1 MGSERRKMIRKI
13 KMIAFDCDGTL
24 LNDKK
29 EMTEYTRNVLMQAIE
44 QGIEVLAAT
53 GRPLTGLPKEV
64 LELSGMRYAITSNG
78 ARIVYMERDTTIYEA
93 SLPVET
99 AKQILDIFSQYDTYK
114 EVFLDGNGYGNASE
128 LAEIEKYVTH
138 PSIATF
144 IRESRIP
151 EPDIYKKV
159 ENDNVGI
166 DKVQA
171 LFKSK
176 DEKEKAS
183 CQIAKIPGVAAT
195 GAMENNIE
203 VNAFGVNKGAGIL
216 KLGEILGISREEI
229 MAFGDG
235 MNDLEM
241 VREAGLGIAVENA
254 VQPVKDVADYIT
266 VSNENDGV
274 AKAIE
279 KFALV

>member
-1 MGSERRKMIRKI
+1 MRKEI

-29 EMTEYTRNVLMQAIE
+29 EMTEYTRKVLMQAID

-64 LELSGMRYAITSNG
+64 KELSGIRYAITSNG
-78 ARIVYMERDTTIYEA
+78 ARIVNMEKEEVIYESSVSVKVA
-93 SLPVET
+93 R
-99 AKQILDIFSQYDTYK
+99 QILDIFSQYDTYK
-114 EVFLDGNGYGNASE
+114 EVFLNGIGYGNASE
-128 LAEIEKYVTH
+128 LEKIEEYVTI
-138 PSIATF
+138 PSMATYL
-144 IRESRIP
+144 RESRIP
-151 EPDIYKKV
+151 ETDIYKKL
-159 ENDNVGI
+159 ENDSLRV

-171 LFKSK
+171 LFRKES
-176 DEKEKAS
+176 EKEKAFH
-183 CQIAKIPGVAAT
+183 QIESISEITAT

-203 VNAFGVNKGAGIL
+203 VNASGVNKGAGIL
-216 KLGEILGISREEI
+216 KLGEILGIPREEI

-279 KFALV
+279 KFALI

>member
-1 MGSERRKMIRKI
+1 MRQKI

-29 EMTEYTRNVLMQAIE
+29 EMTEYTRNVLMRAME

-64 LELSGMRYAITSNG
+64 RNLPGIRYAITSNG
-78 ARIVYMERDTTIYEA
+78 ARIVDMEKEEVIYE
-93 SLPVET
+93 SSVSVEVT
-99 AKQILDIFSQYDTYK
+99 KQILDIFSQYDTYK
-114 EVFLDGNGYGNASE
+114 EVFLNGIGYGNASE
-128 LAEIEKYVTH
+128 LAKIEEYVTV
-138 PSIATF
+138 PSMATYL
-144 IRESRIP
+144 RESRIP
-151 EPDIYKKV
+151 ETDIYKKL
-159 ENDNVGI
+159 ENEHLRV

-171 LFKSK
+171 LFRDKS
-176 DEKEKAS
+176 EKEKAFH
-183 CQIAKIPGVAAT
+183 QIESISGIAAT

-216 KLGEILGISREEI
+216 KLGEILGILREEI
-229 MAFGDG
+229 MACGDG

-241 VREAGLGIAVENA
+241 VREAGLGIAMENA
-254 VQPVKDVADYIT
+254 VQSVKDVANYIT
-266 VSNENDGV
+266 VTNEEDGV

-279 KFALV
+279 KFALI

>member
-1 MGSERRKMIRKI
+1 
-13 KMIAFDCDGTL
+13 MIAFDCDGTL

-29 EMTEYTRNVLMQAIE
+29 EMTKYTRSVLMKAIE

-53 GRPLTGLPKEV
+53 GRPFTALPKEV
-64 LELSGMRYAITSNG
+64 RELPGIRYAITSNG
-78 ARIVYMERDTTIYEA
+78 ARIVDMERKTTIYES
-93 SLPVET
+93 SLLVEK
-99 AKQILDIFSQYDTYK
+99 AKRILDIFSQYDTYK
-114 EVFLDGNGYGNASE
+114 EIFLDGNGYGNALE

-138 PSIATF
+138 PSIAVF
-144 IRESRIP
+144 IRESRSS
-151 EPDIYKKV
+151 EPDLYKKLD
-159 ENDNVGI
+159 NDQVRV

-171 LFKSK
+171 LFRNKE
-176 DEKEKAS
+176 EKEKAFR
-183 CQIAKIPGVAAT
+183 QIVEIPGVTAT

-216 KLGEILGISREEI
+216 KMGEILGISREEI

-254 VQPVKDVADYIT
+254 VQPVKDVAGYIT
-266 VSNENDGV
+266 LSNENDGV

-279 KFALV
+279 KFALI